1 MQQNLRIFTRNFII
15 PTFLIIIF
23 VITIYILAYPL
34 NITFLKNFITSA
46 LFIPLVTLVV
56 GSTAIII
63 YSKTKDDFKKDAA
76 NIVLLEIQNAERAL
90 KQVTESVNAE
100 FPTLPQNIFLMQT
113 ESWSKY
119 RYLFVRD
126 FDWNEWNEV
135 TDFYDKA
142 QLYDKAVTYNN
153 SFFQKN
159 EEQIRYNIQRT
170 LSDYAMDYTNKVS
183 ALKDKDAIEKQQKA
197 YIAKIKQYIDRYMA
211 KDSIY
216 LYAPNKP
223 IADAKLILTIMNKNI
238 SLSTI
243 GIKLKEL
250 AGIKY

>member
-23 VITIYILAYPL
+23 VIVIYIFAYPL

-46 LFIPLVTLVV
+46 LFIPLVTLLV
-56 GSTAIII
+56 GSTVIII

-100 FPTLPQNIFLMQT
+100 IPTLPQNIFLMQT

-153 SFFQKN
+153 SFFQKM
-159 EEQIRYNIQRT
+159 R
-170 LSDYAMDYTNKVS
+170 NK
-183 ALKDKDAIEKQQKA
+183 
-197 YIAKIKQYIDRYMA
+197 
-211 KDSIY
+211 
-216 LYAPNKP
+216 
-223 IADAKLILTIMNKNI
+223 
-238 SLSTI
+238 
-243 GIKLKEL
+243 
-250 AGIKY
+250 